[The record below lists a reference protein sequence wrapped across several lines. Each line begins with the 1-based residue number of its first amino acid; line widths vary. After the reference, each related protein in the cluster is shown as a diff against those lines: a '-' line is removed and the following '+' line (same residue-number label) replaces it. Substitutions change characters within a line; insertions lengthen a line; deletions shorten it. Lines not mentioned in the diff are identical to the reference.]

1 VDAEYLRGFA
11 AASSRRELKP
21 LLGRLFADESQV
33 TRQLVDDLL
42 RYKRLDGVSEALT
55 TLLGTLLVGDQ
66 QAIDLPALLEKVS
79 VPVTVVWGG
88 ADRILPVPDGVD
100 LQRVDAGHMLHM
112 EAANDVLRHIQATVS

>member
-1 VDAEYLRGFA
+1 MDRRVSIVGLGKVGACMAAFFASRKVNLIGVD
-11 AASSRRELKP
+11 
-21 LLGRLFADESQV
+21 
-33 TRQLVDDLL
+33 
-42 RYKRLDGVSEALT
+42 
-55 TLLGTLLVGDQ
+55 
-66 QAIDLPALLEKVS
+66 INPALLEKVS